1 MIWRRAV
8 MVLLALCTLSCM
20 RPAPELQLPRAGH
33 LDPALWEGFRTRFIT
48 DGRVIDVDNG
58 GITHSEG
65 QGYGML
71 LAVAAD
77 DRHSF
82 DALFAWTKRT
92 LARPD
97 GLFAWRFGPCQQG
110 AGDCVTDSNN
120 ASDGDLLI
128 AWALLRAADRWGAE
142 PYRQEAAGI
151 AQALA
156 AHQVVR
162 RHGRLVL
169 LPGVHGFDATEPGGV
184 VTVNPSYWVFPALE
198 QLAVAFAEG
207 PWRQLAESGRNLLGE
222 ARFGAAKLAPD
233 WLDISAGGL
242 APSARFEPRY
252 GYNAVRVPL
261 HLAWSV
267 HSDPSLLAP
276 YLRWWAEFG
285 ERPPPAWVDLVD
297 GRVAEYAWSTG
308 MAAVSQVARA
318 RVTHNVPPA
327 ATLPVPAADDGY
339 YAWSLL
345 LLSHLALAE
354 MRQ

>member
-33 LDPALWEGFRTRFIT
+33 LDPALWEGFRTRFVI

-82 DALFAWTKRT
+82 DALFAWTKQT

-142 PYRQEAAGI
+142 PYRREAAGI

-169 LPGVHGFDATEPGGV
+169 LPGVHGFDETEPGGV
-184 VTVNPSYWVFPALE
+184 VTVNPSYWVFPALD

-207 PWRQLAESGRNLLGE
+207 PWRQLAESGRSLLAE

-318 RVTHNVPPA
+318 RVTRNVPPA